1 MGGFELLAQ
10 PQRDITA
17 EQASRAIA
25 IASFIMHAVKTDLIL
40 GGREAKKP
48 S

>member
-17 EQASRAIA
+17 EQASRV
-25 IASFIMHAVKTDLIL
+25 IASYIMHTVKTDLIL